1 MGSRIA
7 ILFSMPDVDHDLGK
21 SFSDM
26 RGKMFRAIHASVL
39 STRAAEAEGQ
49 TCETAFE
56 IAGDMGVRQGE
67 YVRQERLDLA
77 AAFKKVDDG
86 RVPSGNMR
94 EFGESSRICDGTTVE
109 DVAAAMAR
117 FVGGIAFEVRERLDE
132 NV

>member
-86 RVPSGNMR
+86 RILSGYMR
-94 EFGESSRICDGTTVE
+94 KYGESSRIGNGTTVE
-109 DVAAAMAR
+109 DVAATMSSS
-117 FVGGIAFEVRERLDE
+117 VGRISFEVRERLNE